1 MKYSFII
8 LLISGTIAIHASE
21 DESIAAKL
29 TVLNKDESMIKE
41 EVLELFCDEIFNL
54 ADEDNRSN
62 EKLMSCK
69 AFSHYSLSELK
80 DHLMLQQS
88 IADYYNK
95 DHKGYVACCLF
106 NIYAKLYLEKVKNEY
121 RQDFKDKSVDV
132 LLLKDELPM
141 LQKIAHHK
149 KFEEKSKHSI
159 NEYINREKAAKLHSK
174 YVNLYMMVADSKIE
188 PYNILFKSKK

>member
-21 DESIAAKL
+21 NESTATKL
-29 TVLNKDESMIKE
+29 TILKDESMTNE
-41 EVLELFCDEIFNL
+41 VVLELFCDEIFNL
-54 ADEDNRSN
+54 ADEDNRPS
-62 EKLMSCK
+62 EKLISCK
-69 AFSHYSLSELK
+69 AFLHYSLSELK

-88 IADYYNK
+88 IADYYK
-95 DHKGYVACCLF
+95 DHKGHVACCLF

-121 RQDFKDKSVDV
+121 TQDLKDQSVDV
-132 LLLKDELPM
+132 PSLLKDKLPM

-149 KFEEKSKHSI
+149 NFEEKSKHSI
-159 NEYINREKAAKLHSK
+159 NEYINREKAAELHSK

-188 PYNILFKSKK
+188 PCNILFKNKK